1 MYRAPTTSGIPHLD
15 GTMKNRRINPGVIW
29 KQLEDVL
36 VPRLRLS
43 VIDRAAYSHLFRHS
57 RLEGRPRLRFSMVW
71 LARGIRVS
79 VSPTRLAVRRLVEHG
94 ALRLVE
100 RTKAGHVVEVRLPE
114 EIRAGQPD
122 AIGAGNGGRA
132 GGAVSLEETDF
143 MQSKALRQSIHA
155 RERGRCFY
163 CLRRTKAR
171 MQCLDHVVPRVE
183 MGRNSYRN
191 LVSCCSE
198 CNSKKGESTAGNFLR
213 WLFREGKL
221 TSEELKG
228 RMRALEKLAKGGMRP
243 EVRR

>member
-1 MYRAPTTSGIPHLD
+1 
-15 GTMKNRRINPGVIW
+15 MKNKTVNARLVW
-29 KQLEDVL
+29 KQLEDEM

-43 VIDRAAYSHLFRHS
+43 VIDRVVYAHLLRHS

-79 VSPTRLAVRRLVEHG
+79 VSPARLAVRRLVEHG

-100 RTKAGHVVEVRLPE
+100 RTKAGHVVEVRLPA
-114 EIRAGQPD
+114 EIRAARPD
-122 AIGAGNGGRA
+122 AIREGNGGPA
-132 GGAVSLEETDF
+132 GGTASLEETDF
-143 MQSKALRQSIHA
+143 MRSRALRQSIHA

-163 CLRRTKAR
+163 CLRRTRAR
-171 MQCLDHVVPRVE
+171 MQCLDHVVPQVE

-228 RMRALEKLAKGGMRP
+228 RMRALEKVAKGGMTP